1 MIIAGT
7 IHLFFIIFHI
17 LFLTKKMHARLKS
30 KFYLQFYRRHRLFSH
45 LLSGTVPKIIIRRI
59 YQTFSCSDFFFHR
72 IFVYSL
78 FQIRTYGA
86 TQPIGKNRRG
96 TSRRIFDFQ
105 GYIIRDIN
113 WRSGKMELDIVA
125 YRDKT
130 LVVVEVKTRKNN
142 EFLRPEEA
150 VTLRKIKNIIQ
161 ATDAYIR
168 MFDIPFDIRFDII
181 TLVGENED
189 FQIEHIEDAFLP
201 PLNCR

>member
-1 MIIAGT
+1 
-7 IHLFFIIFHI
+7 
-17 LFLTKKMHARLKS
+17 
-30 KFYLQFYRRHRLFSH
+30 
-45 LLSGTVPKIIIRRI
+45 
-59 YQTFSCSDFFFHR
+59 
-72 IFVYSL
+72 
-78 FQIRTYGA
+78 
-86 TQPIGKNRRG
+86 
-96 TSRRIFDFQ
+96 
-105 GYIIRDIN
+105 
-113 WRSGKMELDIVA
+113 MELDIVA

-161 ATDAYIR
+161 ATDACIR

>member
-1 MIIAGT
+1 MAQHNQLGKTGEERAAEYLI
-7 IHLFFIIFHI
+7 
-17 LFLTKKMHARLKS
+17 S
-30 KFYLQFYRRHRLFSH
+30 K
-45 LLSGTVPKIIIRRI
+45 
-59 YQTFSCSDFFFHR
+59 
-72 IFVYSL
+72 
-78 FQIRTYGA
+78 
-86 TQPIGKNRRG
+86 
-96 TSRRIFDFQ
+96 

-150 VTLRKIKNIIQ
+150 VTFRKIKNIIQ

-189 FQIEHIEDAFLP
+189 FQIEHIEDVGRRETNFAQMRSRTCHRVTGTISRNRTGIP
-201 PLNCR
+201 HE